1 MTVLWMTT
9 KGYTSMGLH
18 VSPVDHVLIAFRG
31 LVGRADTVVTVQ

>member
-9 KGYTSMGLH
+9 KGTSMGLH